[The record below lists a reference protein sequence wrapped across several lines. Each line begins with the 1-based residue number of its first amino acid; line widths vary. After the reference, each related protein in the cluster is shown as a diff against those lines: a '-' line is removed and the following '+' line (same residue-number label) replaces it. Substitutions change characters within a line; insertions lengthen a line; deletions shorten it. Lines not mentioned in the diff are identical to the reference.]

1 MKDLL
6 AKWADLEPGLCELRA
21 GGSYLVGKITVD
33 GEEAAYRVHPPF
45 TEPHSL
51 MRIQYAVQQAIEAR
65 DLNWAIS
72 FLVDESEPGYGGSQH
87 TASVFTFG
95 KRYVREG
102 EMSAAEAI
110 LSAYLKAVE
119 AGLKGD

>member
-6 AKWADLEPGLCELRA
+6 KRWEELEPKLCKFL
-21 GGSYLVGKITVD
+21 KD
-33 GEEAAYRVHPPF
+33 GWALFMNGEWVFIYATPF
-45 TEPHSL
+45 DSD
-51 MRIQYAVQQAIEAR
+51 MFVQYAVQQAIVTR

-102 EMSAAEAI
+102 EISAAEAI
-110 LSAYLKAVE
+110 LSAYLKALE
-119 AGLKGD
+119 AGLKRDIL